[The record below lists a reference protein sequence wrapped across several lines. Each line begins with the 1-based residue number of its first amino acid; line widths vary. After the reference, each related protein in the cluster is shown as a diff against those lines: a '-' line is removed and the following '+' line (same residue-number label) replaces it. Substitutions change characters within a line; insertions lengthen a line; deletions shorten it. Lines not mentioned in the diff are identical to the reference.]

1 MDEQNRR
8 SLSAYRMESA
18 EEHLKAS
25 KLLLDAGLY
34 KDSIGRSY
42 YAMFAAARALLAL
55 DGKDFSKHSGVIS
68 YFQKEYIKTRK
79 IDVKYSRYIVNAFQ
93 VRNHADYEDYYI
105 VANDDAVEQYENAAE
120 FCEAIKEFIKAE
132 SYI

>member
-18 EEHLKAS
+18 EEHLKSS

-79 IDVKYSRYIVNAFQ
+79 IDVKYSRYLVNAFQ

-105 VANDDAVEQYENAAE
+105 VANADAVEQYENAAK

-132 SYI
+132 S

>member
-1 MDEQNRR
+1 M
-8 SLSAYRMESA
+8 
-18 EEHLKAS
+18 KAS

-79 IDVKYSRYIVNAFQ
+79 IDVKYSRYLVNAFQ

-132 SYI
+132 S

>member
-79 IDVKYSRYIVNAFQ
+79 IDAKYSRYLVNAFQ

-105 VANDDAVEQYENAAE
+105 VANEDAVEQYENAAE

-132 SYI
+132 S